1 ILRPMVQEGKDP
13 VFSMGDDIPPA
24 VLSAR
29 PRLLY
34 QYFKQRFAQVTNPP
48 IDPLRER
55 TVMSLAVYLGPRP
68 SFLED
73 SPAHAHL
80 LQLPSPILLPD
91 DMRWL
96 QSERPIPVRVLPAR
110 FPVDAGRSHR
120 PQPTPALGRV
130 PQRGRCGAAED
141 HVQDGNQHA
150 LGVLRRSAL
159 RGSGARPHTGDAV
172 LPRHALTAR
181 WDRPR
186 RACGGGAGPSPR
198 GTFHAARSA
207 D

>member
-1 ILRPMVQEGKDP
+1 MEDVERILSPMVHEGKEP
-13 VFSMGDDIPPA
+13 VFSMGADIPPA

-80 LQLPSPILLPD
+80 LQLTSPILLPD

-96 QSERPIPVRVLPAR
+96 QSEGPFPVRVLPAR
-110 FPVDAGRSHR
+110 FPADTGPGGLAAALRELFDA
-120 PQPTPALGRV
+120 
-130 PQRGRCGAAED
+130 AAEAGEARD
-141 HVQDGNQHA
+141 IHQFACLIGYGA
-150 LGVLRRSAL
+150 SAI
-159 RGSGARPHTGDAV
+159 
-172 LPRHALTAR
+172 
-181 WDRPR
+181 
-186 RACGGGAGPSPR
+186 
-198 GTFHAARSA
+198 
-207 D
+207 